1 MRTVKACRLDE
12 LEDGAVRR
20 VMIETRP
27 VALVRCGESIYALL
41 DSCPHFGGPLSEGTV
56 SVKRREVICPW
67 HRFRFQLD
75 SGASATNPEMLAQ
88 TFPVTIEDG
97 QVLVSLP

>member
-1 MRTVKACRLDE
+1 MRTVTACRLDE
-12 LEDGAVRR
+12 LADGAVRR
-20 VMIETRP
+20 VMVGARP
-27 VALVRCGESIYALL
+27 LALVRCGDGVYALL

-56 SVKRREVICPW
+56 SVKRRELICPW

-75 SGASATNPEMLAQ
+75 SGASATNPELLAQ

>member
-1 MRTVKACRLDE
+1 MRSVTACRLDE

-20 VMIETRP
+20 VMIEKRP

-41 DSCPHFGGPLSEGTV
+41 DSCPHFGGPLSEGKV
-56 SVKRREVICPW
+56 SVRRREVICPW
-67 HRFRFQLD
+67 HRFRFQLE
-75 SGASATNPEMLAQ
+75 SGASATNRDLLAQ
-88 TFPVTIEDG
+88 TFPVKIEDG